1 MPHSAIAI
9 ALERRAGI
17 NPEVTRKV
25 IQAIA
30 EYLECRLKQGEPTL
44 LPGIGIIKPSYRK
57 PRRFRTNLPSL
68 RGREYTTPLRVTP
81 FLHASKNLL
90 REEHIPDYTW
100 PRNHTGH
107 HQRHVDDQALP
118 DVFL

>member
-1 MPHSAIAI
+1 MPHSAIAK

-30 EYLECRLKQGEPTL
+30 EYLEYRLKQGEPTF
-44 LPGIGIIKPSYRK
+44 LPGIGTIRPSYRK

-81 FLHASKNLL
+81 FLVASKNLL
-90 REEHIPDYTW
+90 REEHIPGYPK
-100 PRNHTGH
+100 PRYDAG
-107 HQRHVDDQALP
+107 RHSPRVDGQALP